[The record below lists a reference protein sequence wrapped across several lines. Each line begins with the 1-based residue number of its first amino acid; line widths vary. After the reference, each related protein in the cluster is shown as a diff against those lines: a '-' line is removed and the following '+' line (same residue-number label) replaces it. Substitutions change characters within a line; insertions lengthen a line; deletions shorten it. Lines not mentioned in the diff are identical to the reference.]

1 MDLYADCIL
10 CNQRQ
15 VQEIM
20 RSFTDDEDLI
30 WKVSLAV
37 ADAMSKLPRQT
48 RPAQATSIAFRIM
61 REMTG
66 VDDPLREMKRRHN
79 AVAVGLYP
87 ELKAMVRESPDP
99 LLMAVYVAVAGNI
112 IDVSTMGIGDLDV
125 RAEVERVL
133 KKSLTID
140 HYAFFREDV
149 KRAQSILFVGDNA
162 GEVVFDRVLVEEIG
176 PDKITYVVKGGPI
189 INDATLEDA
198 LAAGMDQVTRVIT
211 TGDNS
216 VGVDFELAS
225 PEFMAAYQEAALVIS
240 KGQGNFESFS
250 VAAHHI
256 YFLLQ
261 AKCAAVAREFGVPR
275 GSLILMARD
284 GRT

>member
-15 VQEIM
+15 VQEVM
-20 RSFTDDEDLI
+20 RAFTGDEDLI

-37 ADAMSKLPRQT
+37 ADAMSKLPRQM

-61 REMTG
+61 KEMTG
-66 VDDPLREMKRRHN
+66 VDDPFREMKQRHN
-79 AVAVGLYP
+79 AVAVSLYP
-87 ELKAMVRESPDP
+87 ALKAMVRESPDP
-99 LLMAVYVAVAGNI
+99 LLMAVYVSIAGNI
-112 IDVSTMGIGDLDV
+112 IDVSTMGDLDV

-140 HYAFFREDV
+140 YYPSFKEEV

-162 GEVVFDRVLVEEIG
+162 GEVVFDRVLGEEIG

-198 LAAGMDQVTRVIT
+198 LAAGMEQVTRVIT
-211 TGDNS
+211 TGDDS
-216 VGVDFELAS
+216 VGVDFARAS
-225 PEFMAAYQEAALVIS
+225 PEFMAAYEDAELVIS
-240 KGQGNFESFS
+240 KGQGNFESFG
-250 VAAHHI
+250 VAAHHL

-275 GSLILMARD
+275 GSFILMERDARV
-284 GRT
+284 

>member
-15 VQEIM
+15 VQEVM
-20 RSFTDDEDLI
+20 RALTDDEDLI
-30 WKVSLAV
+30 WEVSLAV
-37 ADAMSKLPRQT
+37 ADAMSKLPRQM
-48 RPAQATSIAFRIM
+48 RPAQSTSIAFRIM

-66 VDDPLREMKRRHN
+66 VDDPFREMKQRHN
-79 AVAVGLYP
+79 AVAVSLYP
-87 ELKAMVRESPDP
+87 ELKAMVQEAPDP

-112 IDVSTMGIGDLDV
+112 IDVSTMGDLDV

-133 KKSLTID
+133 QKSLTID
-140 HYAFFREDV
+140 HYASFREDV
-149 KRAQSILFVGDNA
+149 ERAQPILFVGDNA

-198 LAAGMDQVTRVIT
+198 LAAGMDQVSRVIT
-211 TGDNS
+211 TGHNS

-225 PEFMAAYQEAALVIS
+225 PEFMAAYEEAELVIS

-250 VAAHHI
+250 VAHHHL

-261 AKCAAVAREFGVPR
+261 AKCAAVARHFGLPR
-275 GSLILMARD
+275 GSLILMERDARP
-284 GRT
+284 